1 MHQLQQQFA
10 IAAWRRLPKCDRNIA
25 KYKKIANYTMKVQ
38 DLSLYIIAHG
48 NMTLKEYITRIL
60 LCKCGGQ
67 NPCLPWQS
75 GSLPLYWHNQLSLV
89 FNKYSEILL

>member
-48 NMTLKEYITRIL
+48 NMTLKEY
-60 LCKCGGQ
+60 
-67 NPCLPWQS
+67 
-75 GSLPLYWHNQLSLV
+75 HH
-89 FNKYSEILL
+89 